1 VKRRAQND
9 HAILETATGDSARTD
24 ISRLTDLGETIDT
37 VAMPLDM
44 NSIIGTHDLLFLV
57 LDTLRY
63 DVAEEEFRTGRTPN
77 FAGVF
82 PAGWEK
88 RHSPASFT
96 FPAHQAFFAGFLPTP
111 ADPEANR
118 TRLFA
123 CRFEGSETTG
133 AGTKVVDADNW
144 IGALVAE
151 GYRTMCVG
159 GVGFFNLRTP
169 LSRVLPGFFAEHV
182 WEPRFGVTDRD
193 STRNQ
198 FEFAGRWLDRLPQ
211 GERALLYIN
220 VSALHQ
226 PNYFYARASGPD
238 DLASHAAAL
247 HYVDS
252 QLPLL
257 LAALARRERPVF
269 FIITSD
275 HGTAYGEEGWTG
287 HRLAHP
293 AVWTVPYAEGILP

>member
-1 VKRRAQND
+1 MMGCGSS
-9 HAILETATGDSARTD
+9 TTGKYSSPRKVSAD
-24 ISRLTDLGETIDT
+24 FPCLTDLPETIDT
-37 VAMPLDM
+37 MAMSLDM
-44 NSIIGTHDLLFLV
+44 NSIIGTHEVLFLV

-63 DVAEEEFRTGRTPN
+63 DVAEEEFRAGRLPN
-77 FAGVF
+77 FAGVI
-82 PAGWEK
+82 PEGWEK

-111 ADPEANR
+111 ASPEANR

-133 AGTKVVDADNW
+133 ARTKVVEADNW
-144 IGALVAE
+144 VAALAAE

-169 LSRVLPGFFAEHV
+169 LSRVLPGFFAEQA

-198 FEFAGRWLDRLPQ
+198 FEFAACWLDGLPRE
-211 GERALLYIN
+211 ERALLYIN

-226 PNYFYARASGPD
+226 PNYFYARESGPD

-247 HYVDS
+247 RYVDS

-257 LAALARRERPVF
+257 LAAVARRERPVF